1 MCIIVICMEFVDWQH
16 FRGYDVFNL

>member
-1 MCIIVICMEFVDWQH
+1 MEFVDWQH